1 MSDRIFDVSGKVAI
15 VTGASSGLGVQFAKV
30 LAENGA
36 NLVLAARRIERMELL
51 AKELEQKGVR
61 VIPVQCDVTREED
74 VKKTVDK
81 AIDEFGRIDIL
92 VNNAGLGAVSSLEE
106 TTREDW
112 DSVHN
117 VNVTGVFL
125 FIKHVIPHMKEKQYG
140 KIVNISSMFGHV
152 GNTAITTAAY
162 HSSKGAVDNLTNALA
177 GELSKYGITS
187 NGIGPGFFES
197 EMTEDVI
204 NDEDFLQFIRF
215 RCPAGRPGKEGEL
228 DGALLFLA
236 SDASS
241 YVSGMTIYVDGGWT
255 SV

>member
-1 MSDRIFDVSGKVAI
+1 MMDRVFNVSGKVAI

-30 LAENGA
+30 LAEYGA
-36 NLVLAARRIERMELL
+36 NLVLVARRIERMETL

-61 VIPVQCDVTREED
+61 VIPVQCDVTQEED
-74 VKKTVDK
+74 VKNAVKK
-81 AIDEFGRIDIL
+81 AIDAFGRIDIL
-92 VNNAGLGAVSSLEE
+92 INNAGLGAVSPLEE
-106 TTREDW
+106 TTREEW
-112 DSVHN
+112 DKVHD

-125 FIKHVIPHMKEKQYG
+125 FAKHVVPHMKEKQYG
-140 KIVNISSMFGHV
+140 KIINISSMFGHV

-177 GELSKYGITS
+177 GEFSKHGITS
-187 NGIGPGFFES
+187 NAIGPGFFES

-204 NDEDFLQFIRF
+204 NDESFLQFIQS
-215 RCPAGRPGKEGEL
+215 RCPMGRTGKEGEL
-228 DGALLFLA
+228 DGAMLFLA

-241 YVSGMTIYVDGGWT
+241 YVSGVTIYVDGGWT